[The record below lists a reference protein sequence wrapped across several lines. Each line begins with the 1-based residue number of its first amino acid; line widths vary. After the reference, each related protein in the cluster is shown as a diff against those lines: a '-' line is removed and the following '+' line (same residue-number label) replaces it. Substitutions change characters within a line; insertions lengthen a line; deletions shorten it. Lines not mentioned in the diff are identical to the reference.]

1 LERFQPIRMM
11 LLVRFNA
18 RLCKG
23 GIRFDNK
30 KVEDMVHET
39 MAQGMRNLTMTEKFA
54 KDLPKSI
61 PALQKVKVG
70 GREIEIHKILQ
81 SMGEQNVPTFNYE
94 CLNTTTVAT
103 FDGKE
108 TPFQT
113 AYEVAQR
120 RKLELTLVDTQ
131 TGYAWGFENILE
143 KVKKQ
148 QVQFNLR
155 TERKIE
161 KEKKRV
167 ERETRIETKEV
178 RYTTSIAS
186 ADRDTKEK
194 MILRFLHNGDRCKIS
209 VQSTNGTTARQE
221 VANMIQKLVEVDKS
235 IIVAEPA
242 RLERLRVTVT
252 LVCKKKPVQ
261 KEKKKPM
268 DSRTSPK
275 TESSS
280 TVDTIV
286 PDMEDLIEEEDDG
299 IEGFDVETGKQIK

>member
-1 LERFQPIRMM
+1 MP
-11 LLVRFNA
+11 
-18 RLCKG
+18 G
-23 GIRFDNK
+23 
-30 KVEDMVHET
+30 
-39 MAQGMRNLTMTEKFA
+39 
-54 KDLPKSI
+54 
-61 PALQKVKVG
+61 AL
-70 GREIEIHKILQ
+70 KISL
-81 SMGEQNVPTFNYE
+81 
-94 CLNTTTVAT
+94 
-103 FDGKE
+103 
-108 TPFQT
+108 
-113 AYEVAQR
+113 
-120 RKLELTLVDTQ
+120 
-131 TGYAWGFENILE
+131 
-143 KVKKQ
+143 KKQ

-155 TERKIE
+155 NERKIE